1 MLKARIV
8 TALGLLAALLIILFG
23 TSTKTATLAFCAVAG
38 LSAWE
43 WTGLMKS
50 PLLHRAFYVAG
61 IVVICGAIWVMKSP
75 VIWMVSAAFWLLVV
89 PLWLRFG
96 GRLLGGLTG
105 YVLGGILIV
114 PTFYAMTVFHE
125 RSPWLLLSFLAL
137 VWVADIAA
145 YFVGRAWGRHK
156 LAPTISPGKTWEGA
170 IGAIVGVLLYAWA
183 INLTLNVGWLI
194 LLTGISI
201 LGDLFESLAKRQAG
215 VKDSGTLLP
224 GHGGVLDRLDSLMAA
239 LPLAAWMT
247 LV

>member
-1 MLKARIV
+1 MLKERIV
-8 TALGLLAALLIILFG
+8 TAFLLVTGLLLILFG
-23 TSTKTATLAFCAVAG
+23 ATSAMATLAFVGVAA

-43 WTGLMKS
+43 WAGLMKMK
-50 PLLHRAFYVAG
+50 PLHKTLYTGG
-61 IVVICGAIWVMKSP
+61 IAVICGIVWMMKSP

-96 GRLLGGLTG
+96 WRLLDGFAGIL
-105 YVLGGILIV
+105 VGGIVIV
-114 PTFYAMTVFHE
+114 PMFYAMTVFHE

-170 IGAIVGVLLYAWA
+170 AGAVVGVLIYAA
-183 INLTLNVGWLI
+183 FTNLALHAGLLI
-194 LLTGISI
+194 LLTGMSI
-201 LGDLFESLAKRQAG
+201 LGDLFESMMKRQAG

-224 GHGGVLDRLDSLMAA
+224 GHGGVLDRLDSLTAA
-239 LPLAAWMT
+239 LPLAALMT
-247 LV
+247 LT

>member
-1 MLKARIV
+1 MLRARII
-8 TALGLLAALLIILFG
+8 TALWLVAGLSIILFG
-23 TSTKTATLAFCAVAG
+23 TSTTVATLAFGVVAA

-43 WTGLMKS
+43 WAGLMKVTTR
-50 PLLHRAFYVAG
+50 HKAVYTGG
-61 IVVICGAIWVMKSP
+61 IVVICGVIWMMKSP

-96 GRLLGGLTG
+96 WRGSNAWAG
-105 YVLGGILIV
+105 YLVGVILIV

-125 RSPWLLLSFLAL
+125 RSSWLLLSFLAL

-145 YFVGRAWGRHK
+145 YFTGRAWGRHK

-170 IGAIVGVLLYAWA
+170 AGAVVYAGA
-183 INLTLNVGWLI
+183 TQLTLNTGWLI
-194 LLTGISI
+194 LLTVVSI

-224 GHGGVLDRLDSLMAA
+224 GHGGVLDRLDSLMAT
-239 LPLAAWMT
+239 LPLAALLT
-247 LV
+247 LI